1 MKNQGE
7 NKNRSNEFHEFI
19 HYIADLIR
27 PHSSDPHFFKGGQV
41 NFKYL
46 SQRGGIWKIEKG
58 GISMV

>member
-27 PHSSDPHFFKGGQV
+27 PHSSDPPFFKGGKV

-46 SQRGGIWKIEKG
+46 SQKRGKSEKLKKG
-58 GISMV
+58 V